1 MGCTIVSEPTI
12 ETMAMAAQWQV
23 AAEARQRQRQPRKKR
38 SFAKMATAAKIV
50 FGSLPARQV
59 PQVIEHVPLKN
70 EEYWPDEGL
79 RPDIMARAMQ
89 NLIVFGN

>member
-23 AAEARQRQRQPRKKR
+23 AAEARMRRRPRKKK
-38 SFAKMATAAKIV
+38 SFVKMASAAKIV

-59 PQVIEHVPLKN
+59 PSVIEHVPLKN
-70 EEYWPDEGL
+70 EEYPETGL